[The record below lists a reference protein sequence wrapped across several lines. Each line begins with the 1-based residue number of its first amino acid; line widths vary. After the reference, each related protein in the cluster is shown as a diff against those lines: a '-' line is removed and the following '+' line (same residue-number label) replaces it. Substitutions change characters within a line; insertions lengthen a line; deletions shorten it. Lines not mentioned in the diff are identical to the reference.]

1 MSYKNITIMALPIA
15 SIPVLTG
22 EVAQRFEAEAQAN
35 YEKFLNRT
43 PEEEKAV
50 RERYDR
56 GTAIVKKVLENS
68 SLGRRC
74 ITEKRP
80 LNTRLMYFDLMPLAE
95 DNK

>member
-1 MSYKNITIMALPIA
+1 MALPIA

-56 GTAIVKKVLENS
+56 GIERV
-68 SLGRRC
+68 R
-74 ITEKRP
+74 
-80 LNTRLMYFDLMPLAE
+80 
-95 DNK
+95 

>member
-1 MSYKNITIMALPIA
+1 MALPIA

-35 YEKFLNRT
+35 YKKFLNRT

-56 GTAIVKKVLENS
+56 GIERVRKMLAKSHLD
-68 SLGRRC
+68 
-74 ITEKRP
+74 
-80 LNTRLMYFDLMPLAE
+80 RL
-95 DNK
+95 

>member
-1 MSYKNITIMALPIA
+1 MALPIA

-35 YEKFLNRT
+35 YEKLLNRT

-56 GTAIVKKVLENS
+56 GIERVRKMLAKS
-68 SLGRRC
+68 RLGRR
-74 ITEKRP
+74 
-80 LNTRLMYFDLMPLAE
+80 
-95 DNK
+95 

>member
-1 MSYKNITIMALPIA
+1 MALPIA

-22 EVAQRFEAEAQAN
+22 EVAQRFEAEAQVN

-56 GTAIVKKVLENS
+56 GIERVRKMLAKSHLD
-68 SLGRRC
+68 
-74 ITEKRP
+74 
-80 LNTRLMYFDLMPLAE
+80 RL
-95 DNK
+95 

>member
-1 MSYKNITIMALPIA
+1 MRTFARKYIRLNYKNIIIIALPIA

-56 GTAIVKKVLENS
+56 GMAIVKKVLENS
-68 SLGRRC
+68 RLGRR
-74 ITEKRP
+74 
-80 LNTRLMYFDLMPLAE
+80 
-95 DNK
+95 